1 MQYINNNPDEMSIK
15 PVLYSYNLPDYTI
28 FESEKNFDYYIGTPD
43 DTYIVLGRSNDI
55 ERSINCE
62 NVKKDGIITLKRPS
76 GGESVILSPN
86 MLIFSFKY
94 RSERIPNPLKLFK
107 IINSKLIENFS
118 ILGIR
123 NLHSKGISD
132 LSIGN
137 MKIMGSSMFTKN
149 NTIFYHGVLNISEDV
164 ELIEK
169 YLSHPSKE
177 PDYREKRSHRDF
189 VTSLQRQGYNF
200 KKEALTKSIEISIQ
214 EIKEELNKNQILVS

>member
-1 MQYINNNPDEMSIK
+1 MQYINNTPAQMSIQ
-15 PVLYSYNLPDYTI
+15 PVLYSYNLPDYAI
-28 FESEKNFDYYIGTPD
+28 FESQKNFDYYIGTPD

-62 NVKKDGIITLKRPS
+62 NVKQDGITTLKRPS

-94 RSERIPNPLKLFK
+94 KSDIIPNPPKLFK

-118 ILGIR
+118 ILGIK

-132 LSIGN
+132 LSIGDK
-137 MKIMGSSMFTKN
+137 KIMGSSMFTKN
-149 NTIFYHGVLNISEDV
+149 KTIFYHGVLNISQDV
-164 ELIEK
+164 EIIEK
-169 YLSHPSKE
+169 YLTHPSKE

-189 VTSLQRQGYNF
+189 VTSLQTQGYNF
-200 KKEALTKSIEISIQ
+200 SKEQLSKALEISILEIKEAL
-214 EIKEELNKNQILVS
+214 NQN

>member
-1 MQYINNNPDEMSIK
+1 MSTQ
-15 PVLYSYNLPDYTI
+15 PVLYAYNLPDYTI
-28 FESEKNFDYYIGTPD
+28 FESPKEFDYYIGEPD
-43 DTYIVLGRSNDI
+43 NIYIVLGRSNNI
-55 ERSINCE
+55 EGAINCE

-149 NTIFYHGVLNISEDV
+149 KTIFYHGVLNISEDV